1 MQAGPYTKSNKHQT
15 PANGTRLC
23 QNLSA
28 SVQVVER
35 ARDPGASRV
44 SRLGWSYPDTIGA
57 RRSALSVWI
66 LPALRQLRPLV
77 QSMTVEAARTAAAAA
92 FFSCWL
98 DYCNLLL
105 YIRDAGHSSLLRK
118 LENATARLVTW
129 HARDAVI

>member
-1 MQAGPYTKSNKHQT
+1 MQVGPYTKSNKHQT

-35 ARDPGASRV
+35 ARDPGASSV

-57 RRSALSVWI
+57 HRSALSVWI

-77 QSMTVEAARTAAAAA
+77 QSMTVEAARTAAAA
-92 FFSCWL
+92 FFPAGWIIAICCSIYGMPDTL
-98 DYCNLLL
+98 AYCASWRMPLH
-105 YIRDAGHSSLLRK
+105 DWSHGMH
-118 LENATARLVTW
+118 ATQ
-129 HARDAVI
+129 

>member
-1 MQAGPYTKSNKHQT
+1 MQVGPYTESNKHQT

-35 ARDPGASRV
+35 ARDRGASRV

-66 LPALRQLRPLV
+66 LPALTTSPARPVDDGGSCKNRSCGVYFLLV
-77 QSMTVEAARTAAAAA
+77 GLLQFAALYTGCRT
-92 FFSCWL
+92 L
-98 DYCNLLL
+98 
-105 YIRDAGHSSLLRK
+105 
-118 LENATARLVTW
+118 
-129 HARDAVI
+129 